1 MSSSRRR
8 FLHFA
13 AGAAA
18 LPAAS
23 RVARAQAYPSRPI
36 TMIVPYPPGGP
47 TDTLGRIFAERMRAT
62 LGQPVIVENVGG
74 AAGTIGVARVVR
86 AAPDGYTINF
96 SNFASHVFSAIV
108 YKLQYDMLND
118 LEPAAL
124 LTISPL
130 WLVASH
136 DVPAQNL
143 RELITWLKGNAD
155 KATWGIVGP
164 GSPAHLCG
172 VYFQSHTG
180 THFQFVPYRGA
191 GPTMQDLVAGQ
202 IDLSCLEA
210 SATRPNVV
218 GGKIK
223 ALALLAQRRWPAAPD
238 VPTIDEAGVPGLY
251 LPFWH
256 CLWAP
261 KGTPANVMT
270 KLNGAMVEA
279 LADPAVRE
287 HLTELGVEIPPRE
300 QQTPEG
306 LRAFHR
312 AEIEKWRPIID
323 AANIKPE

>member
-1 MSSSRRR
+1 MQLRRPCATQSSMTRCSNIAFASQIPPPTRMISNPSSTRLAMRRSRGVSRYASGLGVCGSSMRPNVAQTSRRRNRRCCRMLDALEADGNPSSLSTLADRFRFAQSILQCVGKPMSSSRRR

-143 RELITWLKGNAD
+143 RELITW
-155 KATWGIVGP
+155 
-164 GSPAHLCG
+164 
-172 VYFQSHTG
+172 
-180 THFQFVPYRGA
+180 
-191 GPTMQDLVAGQ
+191 
-202 IDLSCLEA
+202 
-210 SATRPNVV
+210 
-218 GGKIK
+218 
-223 ALALLAQRRWPAAPD
+223 
-238 VPTIDEAGVPGLY
+238 
-251 LPFWH
+251 
-256 CLWAP
+256 
-261 KGTPANVMT
+261 
-270 KLNGAMVEA
+270 
-279 LADPAVRE
+279 
-287 HLTELGVEIPPRE
+287 
-300 QQTPEG
+300 
-306 LRAFHR
+306 
-312 AEIEKWRPIID
+312 
-323 AANIKPE
+323 